1 MYMYK
6 KNSELSMYVVLCA
19 YTCIIMQVCM
29 FVYIFCSLFRFNKFT
44 METLQEASYIPVNP
58 ASDSESSKKRV
69 TLSSVVRSQYHR
81 CEIYSNNPGITDNF
95 PTVLI
100 CNATIVYINCPLIY
114 YMSLDSVKTHL
125 HGNRL

>member
-1 MYMYK
+1 MAYHT
-6 KNSELSMYVVLCA
+6 VCV

-29 FVYIFCSLFRFNKFT
+29 FVYILCSLFRFNKFT
-44 METLQEASYIPVNP
+44 METLQDASYIPVNY
-58 ASDSESSKKRV
+58 ASMHLILSPVRKV

-114 YMSLDSVKTHL
+114 YMSLVSVKTHL